1 MEAAAELGRTL
12 LERNRELESTVRQ
25 QQAVIDDQ
33 TQEME
38 VTKLSFTFL
47 KKPVGRT
54 FSFPAQLPFQNP
66 PNVNCSDYA
75 KGKLRSCDGKPSRKF
90 VAHVSLKRKCLGWC
104 RTVENFR
111 QIVAGGWPNGF
122 FTVMLMK
129 DECIAAKC
137 QFSLLFYSIFQ
148 SIWANRIDCCDKRPN
163 LGCVSASSWK
173 RPWPKAS
180 GPRPVSA
187 TRSKRNVN
195 DTSRNYQHFD

>member
-66 PNVNCSDYA
+66 PQR
-75 KGKLRSCDGKPSRKF
+75 KL
-90 VAHVSLKRKCLGWC
+90 
-104 RTVENFR
+104 
-111 QIVAGGWPNGF
+111 
-122 FTVMLMK
+122 
-129 DECIAAKC
+129 
-137 QFSLLFYSIFQ
+137 
-148 SIWANRIDCCDKRPN
+148 
-163 LGCVSASSWK
+163 
-173 RPWPKAS
+173 
-180 GPRPVSA
+180 
-187 TRSKRNVN
+187 
-195 DTSRNYQHFD
+195 